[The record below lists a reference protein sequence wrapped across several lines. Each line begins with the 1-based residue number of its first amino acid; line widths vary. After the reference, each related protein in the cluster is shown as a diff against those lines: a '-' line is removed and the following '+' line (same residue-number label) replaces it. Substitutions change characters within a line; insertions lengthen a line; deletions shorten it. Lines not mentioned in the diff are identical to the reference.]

1 MRFAESPVLLTRGVK
16 SIERGFP
23 LEESL
28 KDVASSKRIYPFS
41 SWQKRLPSITD
52 AEFAADK
59 VDYGEMPETLSRTAA
74 VPPPDSLD
82 DPFVADDT
90 FQDQGPGS
98 VEIYKLDL
106 SKEKTLLTASTP
118 SANLSLKNKGK
129 VPKKTGRL
137 DSTKTK
143 ATDVKPTMTMTTTT
157 DSKHR
162 QSNFFDEQRTEM
174 PTINRDIFGIGGVP
188 ELQVGCEG
196 LEASS
201 SSRKTKRS
209 IDAFDKKKEEASM
222 SVLLDVTP
230 VSLDFDY
237 DLSYDETEFE
247 EMDELIKLKRLETST
262 KSNRPNRGDIDAS
275 HLNFDHLDDPRRPE
289 KLPVRGDLGK
299 SIVANSNG
307 ADQGESIQ
315 QPMNSE
321 MKNRE
326 RIKAKG
332 RPVSGNDDDDAKS
345 RGRGRRLL
353 WHAAANTEGF
363 AGSES
368 ERKHAKRSI
377 DWGFGENE
385 GVVSSDELQT
395 VNERRRQHEMRYHQ
409 NATRLEDR
417 ETNLKI
423 DDIRRQYE
431 QLLEQKRREEEER
444 LRRIQQDGNRRV
456 LNRWEEE
463 EKRRNEMRRRQYE
476 EYRRRMDHTSTPRAD
491 DEETKERWRHAEAMR
506 NRTQD
511 IAGRNEE
518 KRRRQ
523 EEEERR
529 RRLQEEQRKSPQNV
543 AQGWQMN
550 MSGTNSRTLP
560 MNDEE
565 RRRRLYNE
573 EMWRRKEETRRQDQY
588 RWQEEARRKE
598 AEKRLEDPARHLSE
612 DDRRRFEERRR
623 QWAEKRRQEEEDE
636 RRRQQAPSNLMHRVS
651 PNDIG
656 QRDRGEEKRMQE
668 ERRRDQKLREYI
680 ARNRPIN
687 VSRADQRSEEDER
700 RRTNVSGNDEQYR
713 RRMEEQ
719 RRRQD
724 EERKLQE
731 YIRRNQPVNLPKAS
745 AAGRDLFEERRQ
757 IEEAR
762 RRGKYPDPG
771 ARRHHGPSASTYID
785 PLEEVRRRQQ
795 ETARRLE
802 QERRQEYEA
811 EERRKELAR
820 RQREEEEKRRLQE
833 ERMRKE
839 ALRREEEARRAQS
852 RSYEENRKRLA
863 AARLQAEERR
873 REMLRE
879 RSRSDA
885 ERTRRPEATRPIY
898 YQDPRLLVEH
908 RRRQE
913 SRPIPSNLTRINQAE
928 ARRAAAERG
937 RLQAERRWEEENRYV
952 REWRKNVSWSTEQE
966 SLQESSFVWQTL
978 FVPRYQRSAIVHL
991 SICLSFIL
999 FSFYGNKRYFVGFIY
1014 CNTIARW
1021 LSQCVNHYEF
1031 T

>member
-1 MRFAESPVLLTRGVK
+1 MRFAELPDLSRGIK

-28 KDVASSKRIYPFS
+28 KDVASSKRIYP
-41 SWQKRLPSITD
+41 SWQKQLPSIADT
-52 AEFAADK
+52 EFAADK
-59 VDYGEMPETLSRTAA
+59 VDYSEMPEMLSRTAA

-129 VPKKTGRL
+129 MPKKTGRL

-143 ATDVKPTMTMTTTT
+143 TMDVKPTMTTTT

-174 PTINRDIFGIGGVP
+174 PTINRDIFGVGGVP

-201 SSRKTKRS
+201 LSHKTKRS
-209 IDAFDKKKEEASM
+209 IDTSAKKKEKASL
-222 SVLLDVTP
+222 SLLLDVTP

-237 DLSYDETEFE
+237 DLSYDEMDFE
-247 EMDELIKLKRLETST
+247 EMDELLKLKRLETST

-275 HLNFDHLDDPRRPE
+275 HFNFDHLDDSGRPE

-299 SIVANSNG
+299 STTNSSRASQN
-307 ADQGESIQ
+307 ESQ

-321 MKNRE
+321 MKNHE
-326 RIKAKG
+326 RVKTKG
-332 RPVSGNDDDDAKS
+332 RPVSNDDDGAKG
-345 RGRGRRLL
+345 RGRSRRLL

-363 AGSES
+363 ADSES
-368 ERKHAKRSI
+368 ERKRARRSI

-409 NATRLEDR
+409 NATGLQHR
-417 ETNLKI
+417 EINSEI
-423 DDIRRQYE
+423 DEIFDIKRQYE
-431 QLLEQKRREEEER
+431 QLLEQKHREEKER
-444 LRRIQQDGNRRV
+444 LRRTQQNGNRRV

-463 EKRRNEMRRRQYE
+463 EKRRNEMRRKQHE
-476 EYRRRMDHTSTPRAD
+476 EYRRRMDYTSTPRTN
-491 DEETKERWRHAEAMR
+491 DEETRRRQMKEQWRQEAMR
-506 NRTQD
+506 NRTQE
-511 IAGRNEE
+511 IVKRKEE
-518 KRRRQ
+518 ERRRQ
-523 EEEERR
+523 EEEERK
-529 RRLQEEQRKSPQNV
+529 RRLQTRPPQNI
-543 AQGWQMN
+543 AQKRQMN
-550 MSGTNSRTLP
+550 ISGTNSRMSP

-565 RRRRLYNE
+565 RRQRLYNE
-573 EMWRRKEETRRQDQY
+573 EMWRRTEEVRRQDQY
-588 RWQEEARRKE
+588 RSQEEARRRKE
-598 AEKRLEDPARHLSE
+598 TEKNLEDPARHLSE
-612 DDRRRFEERRR
+612 NDRRRFEERRR
-623 QWAEKRRQEEEDE
+623 QWAEKRRQEEETE
-636 RRRQQAPSNLMHRVS
+636 RRRQQVPSNLMRRVS

-656 QRDRGEEKRMQE
+656 QHDRDEERRMQE
-668 ERRRDQKLREYI
+668 ERREQKLREYI

-687 VSRADQRSEEDER
+687 ISRADQRSEGNER
-700 RRTNVSGNDEQYR
+700 QQTNVNGNDDQYR

-719 RRRQD
+719 QRRQD
-724 EERKLQE
+724 KERKLQE
-731 YIRRNQPVNLPKAS
+731 YIKRNQPVNLPKAS
-745 AAGRDLFEERRQ
+745 VAGRDLFEERRR
-757 IEEAR
+757 IEETR
-762 RRGKYPDPG
+762 RRSKYPDPS

-795 ETARRLE
+795 EIARRLE

-820 RQREEEEKRRLQE
+820 QQREEEEKRRLQE

-839 ALRREEEARRAQS
+839 TVRREEEARRAQS
-852 RSYEENRKRLA
+852 RSYEENRKRLE
-863 AARLQAEERR
+863 AARLQVEERR

-885 ERTRRPEATRPIY
+885 EKIRRPEVMRPI
-898 YQDPRLLVEH
+898 YQDPRFLVEH

-913 SRPIPSNLTRINQAE
+913 SRPIPSNLTRMNQAE
-928 ARRAAAERG
+928 VRRAAAE
-937 RLQAERRWEEENRYV
+937 RLQAERRWEEENRYIT
-952 REWRKNVSWSTEQE
+952 EWKRNVFWSTELYKNQ
-966 SLQESSFVWQTL
+966 V
-978 FVPRYQRSAIVHL
+978 
-991 SICLSFIL
+991 SI
-999 FSFYGNKRYFVGFIY
+999 
-1014 CNTIARW
+1014 
-1021 LSQCVNHYEF
+1021 
-1031 T
+1031 